1 MKRHTVIQGE
11 FAISSDPNTVLTTVL
26 GSCVAACVFDPH
38 AGVGGMNHFLLSEQ
52 EGERTNGRDR
62 LYGSYLMEVLLNGL
76 YKKHARKE
84 NIKVKLFGGA
94 KLFRS
99 SFDPGRKNAEFITRF
114 MRDEGFNVIATS
126 LGGNQARR
134 IEFCPVDGRTR
145 QKLMTETVEEKP
157 FEQEIEKKSH
167 GELEL
172 F

>member
-1 MKRHTVIQGE
+1 
-11 FAISSDPNTVLTTVL
+11 
-26 GSCVAACVFDPH
+26 
-38 AGVGGMNHFLLSEQ
+38 MNHFLLSEQ
-52 EGERTNGRDR
+52 ADGPANGRDR

-76 YKKHARKE
+76 YKKNARKDHMQ
-84 NIKVKLFGGA
+84 VKLFGGA
-94 KLFRS
+94 KMFQS
-99 SFDPGRKNAEFITRF
+99 SFDPGKKNAEFITRF

-145 QKLMTETVEEKP
+145 QKLMAEQVQEKT
-157 FEQEIEKKSH
+157 FEQEIDKKPH